1 MSAYLTTIDAKGRL
15 MVPSALRP
23 LLGNPVGCTYGPGRA
38 LLLFPGS
45 QAPELAQALPGEL
58 QAGTFLLPVNSA
70 GRVMLPQQHR
80 RHADLWPGA
89 EAALTLAG
97 GAVLVMRGEAWE
109 ARVAAAVTLFWSEW
123 MRKVGTR

>member
-1 MSAYLTTIDAKGRL
+1 MIFRATIDGKGRL
-15 MVPSALRP
+15 FVPVALRP
-23 LLGNPVGCTYGPGRA
+23 LLGDPVGCTYGPGRA

-58 QAGTFLLPVNSA
+58 QAETFLLPLNSA

-89 EAALTLAG
+89 EVVLTLAG
-97 GAVLVMRGEAWE
+97 GAVLVLRGEAWE
-109 ARVAAAVTLFWSEW
+109 ARVAAAVALFWGEW
-123 MRKVGTR
+123 MRKVVRG